1 MCKHTFHSQA
11 LPHLAS
17 RKACL
22 MLLAVQ
28 GWASLNQGLGGHCMI
43 RPSGSDISQM
53 GFTPLHLAAAYGF
66 PSIVVKLLRLM
77 PEPQVDES
85 HTFPYAEDV
94 VACEYEVR

>member
-1 MCKHTFHSQA
+1 
-11 LPHLAS
+11 
-17 RKACL
+17 
-22 MLLAVQ
+22 
-28 GWASLNQGLGGHCMI
+28 
-43 RPSGSDISQM
+43 M